1 MCGNARSPISRQVKA
16 VRGSSRHVLP
26 PAALDPFKHPAPLP
40 SSVPH
45 RLDFLQEFF
54 KSVPKLQGRK
64 FFVTGWA
71 RAGGQEG
78 KRGLAAPVQ
87 LLASLARFGGLLC
100 HSSCT

>member
-1 MCGNARSPISRQVKA
+1 MRRGVACEQARLCVALPAMCCLPQRLIPSSIPPRS
-16 VRGSSRHVLP
+16 
-26 PAALDPFKHPAPLP
+26 P